1 MKIKMDVDNQESH
14 DDPQFVKVLETC
26 LKMEIAAAKEHLDGK

>member
-1 MKIKMDVDNQESH
+1 MDVDNQD

-26 LKMEIAAAKEHLDGK
+26 LKMVIAETKQQLDGK